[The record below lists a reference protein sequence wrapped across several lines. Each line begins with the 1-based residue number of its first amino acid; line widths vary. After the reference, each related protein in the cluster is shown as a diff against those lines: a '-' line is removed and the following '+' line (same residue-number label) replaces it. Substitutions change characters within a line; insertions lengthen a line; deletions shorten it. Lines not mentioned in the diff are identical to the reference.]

1 MMKSI
6 AGREFIMSDV
16 WTGLRWVSFALC
28 ALVLSA
34 CAETEFLVH
43 SAKRMSGIVSGPAE
57 PGFKIGQPYQIQ
69 GVWYYPAENYQFDE
83 TGIASWYGAQFH
95 GRRTANGEV
104 YDMNSLTAA
113 HRTLPMPSFVRV
125 TNLENGRS
133 LILKVNDRGPFARG
147 RIIDIS
153 RRGAQLL
160 GFHST
165 GTARVRVQIM
175 ADKSRALAAR
185 MRSRLQLADVGT
197 PITVERLPKPKVK
210 TENLAPPPGAAVASG
225 VAGPSAA
232 DEIRQ
237 NPPVQVRP
245 EGTETASAPPGI
257 VTLKPVRTTN
267 LFIQAGAFGRF
278 ENANKVRAR
287 LSPVGPVKVSSVLI
301 NGRDLFRVRV
311 GPLSS
316 VAEAD
321 RMLERVTRSG
331 YPDARIVVD

>member
-1 MMKSI
+1 
-6 AGREFIMSDV
+6 MSDV
-16 WTGLRWVSFALC
+16 WTGLRWVSLALC

-34 CAETEFLVH
+34 CAETEFLIH
-43 SAKRMSGIVSGPAE
+43 SAKRLSGIVTAPAE
-57 PGFKIGQPYQIQ
+57 PGFKIGEPYQIQ
-69 GVWYYPAENYQFDE
+69 GVWYYPAENYEYDE
-83 TGIASWYGAQFH
+83 TGIASWYGVQFH
-95 GRRTANGEV
+95 GRRTANGEI

-113 HRTLPMPSFVRV
+113 HRILPMPSFVRV

-160 GFHST
+160 GYHST

-185 MRSRLQLADVGT
+185 MRSRRQFADAGT
-197 PITVERLPKPKVK
+197 PITVNRLPKPEVK
-210 TENLAPPPGAAVASG
+210 TETLAPPPGGTVAPGAAA
-225 VAGPSAA
+225 SAA

-245 EGTETASAPPGI
+245 EGTETALAPPGV
-257 VTLKPVRTTN
+257 VTLKPIRKTN

-287 LSPVGPVKVSSVLI
+287 LSIVGPVKVSSVLI

-321 RMLERVTRSG
+321 RMLETVTRAG

>member
-1 MMKSI
+1 
-6 AGREFIMSDV
+6 MSDV
-16 WTGLRWVSFALC
+16 WTGLRWVSLALA

-43 SAKRMSGIVSGPAE
+43 SAKRMSSIVSGPAE

-69 GVWYYPAENYQFDE
+69 GVWYYPAENYQYDE
-83 TGIASWYGAQFH
+83 TGIASWYGGQFH
-95 GRRTANGEV
+95 GRRTANGEI

-125 TNLENGRS
+125 TNFENGRS

-160 GFHST
+160 GYQST

-175 ADKSRALAAR
+175 ADKSRVLAAR
-185 MRSRLQLADVGT
+185 MRSRKQFADAGT
-197 PITVERLPKPKVK
+197 PITVDRLPKPEVK
-210 TENLAPPPGAAVASG
+210 TETLAPPPAAAAASGAAA
-225 VAGPSAA
+225 PSAA
-232 DEIRQ
+232 NEIRQ
-237 NPPVQVRP
+237 NLPVQVRP
-245 EGTETASAPPGI
+245 EGTVTASALPGV
-257 VTLKPVRTTN
+257 VTLKPIRKTN
-267 LFIQAGAFGRF
+267 LFIQAGAFGHF

-287 LSPVGPVKVSSVLI
+287 LSMVGPVKVRSVLI

-321 RMLERVTRSG
+321 RMLETVTRAG